1 MATLRSS
8 IDGGEASYGI
18 LGVLRGFSMRRA
30 RAMVV
35 GNYGYARTRVAVTES
50 SSETIHGDLGLV
62 AGQEAY

>member
-8 IDGGEASYGI
+8 IDGGEASYRI
-18 LGVLRGFSMRRA
+18 LEVLRGFSMHRA

-35 GNYGYARTRVAVTES
+35 GIYGYAQIRVAVTES

-62 AGQEAY
+62 AGQKAY

>member
-18 LGVLRGFSMRRA
+18 LEVLRSFSMHRA

-35 GNYGYARTRVAVTES
+35 GIYGYARTRVPVAAS

-62 AGQEAY
+62 AGQKAY

>member
-8 IDGGEASYGI
+8 IDGGEASYG
-18 LGVLRGFSMRRA
+18 LLEVLRNLSMQRA

-35 GNYGYARTRVAVTES
+35 GIGGYARTRVAVTEG

-62 AGQEAY
+62 AGQKAD

>member
-18 LGVLRGFSMRRA
+18 LEVLRSFPMRRA

-35 GNYGYARTRVAVTES
+35 GIYGYARTRVAVTES

>member
-18 LGVLRGFSMRRA
+18 LEVLRSFPMRRA

-35 GNYGYARTRVAVTES
+35 GIGGYAQTRVAVTES
-50 SSETIHGDLGLV
+50 LSETIHGDLGLV
-62 AGQEAY
+62 AGQEAH

>member
-8 IDGGEASYGI
+8 INGGEASYGI
-18 LGVLRGFSMRRA
+18 LEVLRIFSMRRA

-35 GNYGYARTRVAVTES
+35 GIYGYARTRVAVTES

-62 AGQEAY
+62 AGQKAN

>member
-8 IDGGEASYGI
+8 IDGGEASYG
-18 LGVLRGFSMRRA
+18 LLEVLRSLSMKRA

-35 GNYGYARTRVAVTES
+35 GNGGCAQTRVAVAES

>member
-18 LGVLRGFSMRRA
+18 LEVLRSFSMRRA

-35 GNYGYARTRVAVTES
+35 GIGGYAQTRVAVAES
-50 SSETIHGDLGLV
+50 SAETIQGDLGLV
-62 AGQEAY
+62 AGQKAY

>member
-8 IDGGEASYGI
+8 IHGGEASYGI
-18 LGVLRGFSMRRA
+18 LEVLRSFSMRGA

-35 GNYGYARTRVAVTES
+35 GIYGYARIRVAVTES

-62 AGQEAY
+62 AGQKAY

>member
-18 LGVLRGFSMRRA
+18 LEVLRSFPMRRA

-35 GNYGYARTRVAVTES
+35 RIYGYARTRVAVTES
-50 SSETIHGDLGLV
+50 SLATIHGDLGLV

>member
-18 LGVLRGFSMRRA
+18 LEVLRSFYMRRA

-35 GNYGYARTRVAVTES
+35 GNYGYARTRVAVVERS
-50 SSETIHGDLGLV
+50 SAKIPGDLGLV
-62 AGQEAY
+62 AGQEAN

>member
-8 IDGGEASYGI
+8 IDDGEASYGI
-18 LGVLRGFSMRRA
+18 LEVLRSFPMRRA

-35 GNYGYARTRVAVTES
+35 GIYGYARTRVAVTGS
-50 SSETIHGDLGLV
+50 SSETIHGNLGLV

>member
-8 IDGGEASYGI
+8 IDGGEAS
-18 LGVLRGFSMRRA
+18 MQRA

-35 GNYGYARTRVAVTES
+35 GNGGCAQTRVAVTES

-62 AGQEAY
+62 AGQKAY

>member
-1 MATLRSS
+1 MATLQSS
-8 IDGGEASYGI
+8 IDGGEASYG
-18 LGVLRGFSMRRA
+18 LLEVLRSLSMQRA

-35 GNYGYARTRVAVTES
+35 GIYGYARTRVAVTES

>member
-8 IDGGEASYGI
+8 IDGGEASYGF
-18 LGVLRGFSMRRA
+18 LEVLRSFSMQRA
-30 RAMVV
+30 RVMAD
-35 GNYGYARTRVAVTES
+35 GIGGYARTRVAVTET

>member
-8 IDGGEASYGI
+8 IDGGEASYG
-18 LGVLRGFSMRRA
+18 LLEVLRGLSMQRA

-35 GNYGYARTRVAVTES
+35 GNGGRAQTRVAVAGS
-50 SSETIHGDLGLV
+50 SSEMIHGDLGLV